1 MQYDNADIDPCE
13 ALTVKQVAERL
24 HVSRPTVMK
33 SVKAGD
39 LPSIVLGGCRRV
51 LRSDLEDFLFRRR
64 SYGFRSCRDTP
75 TWATD
80 PDGPPTDENG
90 EIRF

>member
-1 MQYDNADIDPCE
+1 MEYDNADIDPYE

-33 SVKAGD
+33 SIKAGD
-39 LPSIVLGGCRRV
+39 LPSVIFGGCRRV

-64 SYGFRSCRDTP
+64 SYGFCSTREPLAPPR
-75 TWATD
+75 D
-80 PDGPPTDENG
+80 PDVPPTDEHG
-90 EIRF
+90 EITF